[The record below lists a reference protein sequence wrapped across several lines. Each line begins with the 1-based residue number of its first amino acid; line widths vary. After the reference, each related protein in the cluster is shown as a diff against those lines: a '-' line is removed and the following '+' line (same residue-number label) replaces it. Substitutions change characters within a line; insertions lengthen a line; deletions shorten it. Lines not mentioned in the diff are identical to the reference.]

1 MTVVVGVTDSDTAA
15 SSAPKSREINA
26 GRQTP
31 LAAFGHTAPVVFIE
45 RVRMNSRTLTLLLA
59 SIALTVFDEVA
70 ANSAVGRAKNE
81 WIQKKNVL
89 QSKKFQQHPSENPKR
104 RGDTSDRRVIP
115 WVSVAVLLNFLFFFR
130 SVAAPFFDPLVRV
143 FHAGVA
149 NL

>member
-1 MTVVVGVTDSDTAA
+1 MLGGKRRSLPSDTPLQSF
-15 SSAPKSREINA
+15 SSKE
-26 GRQTP
+26 
-31 LAAFGHTAPVVFIE
+31 
-45 RVRMNSRTLTLLLA
+45 VRMNSRTLTLLLA
-59 SIALTVFDEVA
+59 SFALTVFDEVA

-81 WIQKKNVL
+81 WIQKKNAL